1 MKVVSKLFF
10 AFFAAWILIEL
21 LSASTHTAINIIHGG
36 HTIKDSLV
44 KRYNELQGKY
54 YDNRLT
60 YGAYSINGF
69 HPKKNTILTG
79 PKDLPGKIFNSKTD
93 DISKILYFNDFGFLS
108 NGRDD
113 YLLKQYFPK
122 KPKDIFRI
130 VLLGGSSALGVS
142 GQEHIKKFTGA
153 HETIA
158 SILEKKLNF
167 ANKISSMFKGTFEVL
182 NFAELNGSSSKSLDK
197 LNKKIVGLKP
207 NLVITYNGFDDSY
220 LERHVTNVIDEND
233 HWFQK
238 IIFKFFPTK
247 SNDEVS
253 NLTSRLFPFTTSLTN
268 KIFFRLLPMVA
279 RQPKSYKDSTSKLIK
294 YKNTDE
300 DTQNTGNSEYIKN
313 MKNFGLTA
321 NRNKFFLISF
331 LQPNA
336 LWNIKSEGP
345 YRRSNSYSKSII
357 QSNYLKYK
365 RFFANKKSLNSDSRY
380 DLFYDQTDIF
390 NKQDEE
396 SVYQEDGFHLT
407 PLGNEIIANEYLKI
421 IGTIL

>member
-1 MKVVSKLFF
+1 
-10 AFFAAWILIEL
+10 
-21 LSASTHTAINIIHGG
+21 
-36 HTIKDSLV
+36 
-44 KRYNELQGKY
+44 
-54 YDNRLT
+54 
-60 YGAYSINGF
+60 
-69 HPKKNTILTG
+69 
-79 PKDLPGKIFNSKTD
+79 
-93 DISKILYFNDFGFLS
+93 
-108 NGRDD
+108 
-113 YLLKQYFPK
+113 
-122 KPKDIFRI
+122 
-130 VLLGGSSALGVS
+130 
-142 GQEHIKKFTGA
+142 
-153 HETIA
+153 
-158 SILEKKLNF
+158 
-167 ANKISSMFKGTFEVL
+167 MFKGTFEVL

-233 HWFQK
+233 HWYQK
-238 IIFKFFPTK
+238 IIFKFLPTK

-279 RQPKSYKDSTSKLIK
+279 SQPKSYKDSTSKLIK